1 MYKEEE
7 EEEDEEE
14 EGGRG
19 RGQDFCIYIQ
29 KFLNFSHSPLRR
41 RGSHTVFI
49 LFSFSKKK
57 TSDKMSSK
65 SNTEKKEISC
75 DVFNVPYSLNQYCV
89 IKTKNIL
96 DLKFPILIEKWFPL
110 LPEQR
115 LKYQAQENGK

>member
-1 MYKEEE
+1 
-7 EEEDEEE
+7 
-14 EGGRG
+14 
-19 RGQDFCIYIQ
+19 
-29 KFLNFSHSPLRR
+29 
-41 RGSHTVFI
+41 
-49 LFSFSKKK
+49 
-57 TSDKMSSK
+57 MSSK

-115 LKYQAQENGK
+115 LKYQAQENGN